1 MRYSDAQNLCQFGL
15 SDSNFVLGDI
25 IVFGA
30 KDLYEIEYFWL
41 IKVKEESFFEVI
53 SRNTLDHWK
62 IILLDDGF
70 YRIMHKNMQND
81 DFHRQTITGTLYDAV
96 LYIVDHDEF
105 VLRGRRSKMTDKEKA
120 RRDTPFWQLID
131 KYGFTG

>member
-1 MRYSDAQNLCQFGL
+1 
-15 SDSNFVLGDI
+15 
-25 IVFGA
+25 VFGA

-62 IILLDDGF
+62 IILLDDGL